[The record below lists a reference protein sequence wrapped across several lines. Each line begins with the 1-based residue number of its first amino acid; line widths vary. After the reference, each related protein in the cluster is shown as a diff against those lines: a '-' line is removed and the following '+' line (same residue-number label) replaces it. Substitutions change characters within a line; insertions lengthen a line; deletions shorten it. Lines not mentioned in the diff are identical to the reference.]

1 MQKMVGVINDNLK
14 SVINGIRTHRD
25 DTEKKLNAI
34 NAKIDEKIKEASRHK
49 TDVDASRALITS
61 FENEIASLEK
71 DLKELTERFAD
82 KNFVGILDAANKEI
96 NTRIIEKR
104 AQINRYTDNIKLINN
119 KNIVKTNIGI
129 LPNIYKSP
137 SKFIIVLCSFTAA
150 ASNPVYSFIH
160 SEILWA

>member
-14 SVINGIRTHRD
+14 SVVNGIRTHRD

-96 NTRIIEKR
+96 NTRIK
-104 AQINRYTDNIKLINN
+104 
-119 KNIVKTNIGI
+119 
-129 LPNIYKSP
+129 
-137 SKFIIVLCSFTAA
+137 
-150 ASNPVYSFIH
+150 
-160 SEILWA
+160 